1 MHHCVCLF
9 REVRGQ
15 LSGEIDLL
23 LCGFQG
29 SNLGHQVGGKHLYLL
44 NHLTI
49 PCLLCFVLFLQHLA

>member
-1 MHHCVCLF
+1 MYHGVCLF
-9 REVRGQ
+9 IEVRGQ

-29 SNLGHQVGGKHLYLL
+29 SNLGHEVGGKHLYLL

-49 PCLLCFVLFLQHLA
+49 PCLLVLFYFLQHLA